1 MKAVNPNNKI
11 DEAFFRDPEFSRTV
25 KEAVKVCIDPI
36 IEPREGQTL
45 KRVMQRIQEEESKK
59 NLK

>member
-1 MKAVNPNNKI
+1 MKAVNSNVGM
-11 DEAFFRDPEFSRTV
+11 DEASFRDPEFSRAV

-36 IEPREGQTL
+36 VEPREGQVL
-45 KRVMQRIQEEESKK
+45 ERVMQRIQEEESKK

>member
-11 DEAFFRDPEFSRTV
+11 DEAFFR
-25 KEAVKVCIDPI
+25 VCIDPI